1 MLIILEGNE
10 LNFKTTIAEKL
21 AERLKYGVIK
31 GNSFQIAQLPT
42 TDLFQYVKG
51 IADHADNLIVDRYYM
66 SNLVYTELYDGYS
79 RLDEEQVKYLEEQL
93 KEKALVV
100 YLHASPET
108 LIKRKQEREEKE
120 IADNMFDTI
129 NKGFERIIVGS
140 ELDVLSLSTE
150 ELTSDYIV
158 DIIIANIRH
167 KEAYQLNK

>member
-21 AERLKYGVIK
+21 AERLKYGVVK
-31 GNSFQIAQLPT
+31 GNSFLIAQLPAE
-42 TDLFQYVKG
+42 DLFQYVKG

-79 RLDEEQVKYLEEQL
+79 RLGEEQVKYLEEQL